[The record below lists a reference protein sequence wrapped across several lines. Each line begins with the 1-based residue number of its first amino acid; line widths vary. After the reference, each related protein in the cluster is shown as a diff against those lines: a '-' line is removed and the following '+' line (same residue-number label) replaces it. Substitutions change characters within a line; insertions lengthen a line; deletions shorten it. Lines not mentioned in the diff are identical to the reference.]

1 MFPDWNWQ
9 VLSLPPRHFSW
20 RIRGNPLYWS
30 LDQRDILQQDYDL
43 LLATSMVDLATLRG
57 LVPALSRLTTVLYFH
72 ENQFEYPQRDERHGL
87 LEAQLVTLYSALAA
101 DRVLF
106 NSAFNR
112 ESFLA
117 GCVQLL
123 RRLPDYTPHST
134 CPILREKSVV
144 LPVPVNVEVLQGVMP
159 AWPGR
164 AGSLPD
170 RPLRLV
176 WSARFE
182 HDKGGDRLYLL
193 LRELRQRNLD
203 FELAVT
209 GQQFRDTPDIFAQI
223 RREFDTHLVHFGYL
237 QSDEDYRALLRGADI
252 LVSTALHEFQGLAVL
267 EAVAC
272 GCLPVVPDRLVY
284 PEIYPAPFRYASCP
298 QDPGKEAR
306 AAAALVLQFAT
317 KLMKGAVQPPDVTAF
332 DSGVLKSAYLQ
343 ALCPAAG

>member
-1 MFPDWNWQ
+1 
-9 VLSLPPRHFSW
+9 
-20 RIRGNPLYWS
+20 
-30 LDQRDILQQDYDL
+30 
-43 LLATSMVDLATLRG
+43 
-57 LVPALSRLTTVLYFH
+57 
-72 ENQFEYPQRDERHGL
+72 
-87 LEAQLVTLYSALAA
+87 
-101 DRVLF
+101 
-106 NSAFNR
+106 
-112 ESFLA
+112 
-117 GCVQLL
+117 
-123 RRLPDYTPHST
+123 
-134 CPILREKSVV
+134 
-144 LPVPVNVEVLQGVMP
+144 
-159 AWPGR
+159 
-164 AGSLPD
+164 
-170 RPLRLV
+170 LRLV

-223 RREFDTHLVHFGYL
+223 RRDFDTHLVHFGYL
-237 QSDEDYRALLRGADI
+237 ESGEDYRALLRGADI

-298 QDPGKEAR
+298 EDPGKEAR
-306 AAAALVLQFAT
+306 GAAALVLQFAT